1 MKGLGCGWGYLL
13 LAGLALVSPP
23 VLASKTDVVE
33 FGGSRLV
40 GEVKQLDRG
49 KLSFKTD
56 ATGTIAINW
65 SDVTRLETTRQL
77 RVQHRDGHVELAS
90 LGVAEKEHTLLLSHG
105 ARREE
110 VAISD
115 VEAFEPLE
123 DTFWNRI
130 DISTALGYSFAKS
143 NGVEQLNFS
152 ASFNYDTERRSRSL
166 NLSSQISS
174 STDQDQSIRRT
185 AGFNTLRY
193 SNTLYF
199 TGWQLQY
206 GDNDALSLDYRVL
219 GALLVGRAFFP
230 VPNQRIRAF
239 TGIDLSEER
248 FTGQS
253 SSTGS
258 EAILGATIDWFKF
271 RSPELDLSSSLV
283 LYPSITDWGRVRA
296 NFQTTLR
303 WEMFKDLFW
312 ELSLYDDF
320 DSDAY
325 DSTTGVTGKNNDYG
339 IATSIGW
346 SL

>member
-1 MKGLGCGWGYLL
+1 MNRLVWMPPAVLGLL
-13 LAGLALVSPP
+13 LASPLAM
-23 VLASKTDVVE
+23 ASKTDVVE
-33 FGGSRLV
+33 FGGSRMV
-40 GEVKQLDRG
+40 GEVKHLDRG

-56 ATGTIAINW
+56 ATGTIEINW
-65 SDVTRLETTRQL
+65 SDVTRLETNQQL
-77 RVQHRDGHVELAS
+77 RLLHRDGRVELAS
-90 LGVAEKEHTLLLSHG
+90 LQSSDKDHTLVLSTDSG
-105 ARREE
+105 RSV
-110 VAISD
+110 VATSD

-123 DTFWNRI
+123 DTFWDRI
-130 DISTALGYSFAKS
+130 DISTSLGYSFAKS
-143 NGVEQLNFS
+143 NGVQQLNFA
-152 ASFNYDTERRSRSL
+152 ASFNYDTERRTRAL

-206 GDNDALSLDYRVL
+206 EDNDALNLDYRVL

-258 EAILGATIDWFKF
+258 EVILGATIDWFKF

-283 LYPSITDWGRVRA
+283 LFPSITDLGRVRA
-296 NFQTTLR
+296 NFELSLR

-312 ELSLYDDF
+312 RISLYDDF

-325 DSTTGVTGKNNDYG
+325 DSATGVTGKNNDYG

-346 SL
+346 SM